1 MRLGIAAFGGASV
14 PDFFTGA
21 VLGTVFA
28 VISGKGA
35 EYGIGLAVPVS
46 LLMLQLDVVA
56 RFCNVFL
63 LHRVDR
69 AIEDMRINSIPRLV
83 LSGSFLWG
91 LSRAIP
97 ILLMLL
103 VGDAAVST
111 ITENTP
117 EWLMNGLRTAGGVLP
132 VVGVAILLHYLPAK
146 QYIPYLLLGF
156 FLSAY
161 LQVPMLGISIIGVIA
176 AMLVFKRDNEK
187 EAVAQ
192 TVATTGTLEGGF
204 DGDE

>member
-1 MRLGIAAFGGASV
+1 
-14 PDFFTGA
+14 
-21 VLGTVFA
+21 
-28 VISGKGA
+28 
-35 EYGIGLAVPVS
+35 
-46 LLMLQLDVVA
+46 
-56 RFCNVFL
+56 
-63 LHRVDR
+63 
-69 AIEDMRINSIPRLV
+69 
-83 LSGSFLWG
+83 
-91 LSRAIP
+91 
-97 ILLMLL
+97 MLL

-161 LQVPMLGISIIGVIA
+161 LQVPMLGISIVGVIA
-176 AMLVFKRDNEK
+176 ALLVFKRDNEK
-187 EAVAQ
+187 EATAQ
-192 TVATTGTLEGGF
+192 TVTTTGTLEGGF